1 MRYLRTQVLNRRSP
15 QDQRLYVDVTNAVVM
30 NTPNN
35 LTLPVGTTAQRPVSP
50 TNGMIRYNT
59 DISTAGQVEIY
70 QSSKWRSLRFKE
82 ATQITQ
88 QTLGV
93 GDSNNV
99 YFGPLSSA
107 YSPSNISS
115 DVTSFGGQNIIVVV
129 ENVIQLFNTN
139 YTIVQNPTV
148 GAQTYSPRTS
158 VSTSIGSTNLYF
170 STSIYGLGATGDGT
184 YVTIT
189 YPAQA
194 SVPFRVGESITVDGF
209 NPSAYNGVYTVTA
222 ATTTQVQFASTYN
235 NPMLVAGTITSNYTQ
250 FPSVNITGATVTGT
264 NIQDGTVVQS
274 YATDSSTGAL
284 TRITI
289 SKPTITGTI
298 ASGTQI
304 DIAEGSQSGN
314 GYYLQFSS
322 AVPYGKSVTVLIGF
336 DQ

>member
-30 NTPNN
+30 GTTNN

-59 DISTAGQVEIY
+59 DISTDGQVEIY
-70 QSSKWRSLRFKE
+70 QGSKWRSLRFKE

-93 GDSNNV
+93 GDSNTV

-107 YSPSNISS
+107 YNPTTVSS

-129 ENVIQLFNTN
+129 ENVIQLHNTN
-139 YTIVQNPTV
+139 YTIIQNPTI
-148 GAQTYSPRTS
+148 GAQSYTPHTS
-158 VSTSIGSTNLYF
+158 VPTSIGSTNLYF
-170 STSIYGLGATGDGT
+170 STSIYGSGASGDGS

-189 YPAQA
+189 YPTQS
-194 SVPFRVGESITVDGF
+194 SVPFRVGENITVAGF
-209 NPSAYNGVYTVTA
+209 NPLGYNGVYTVTA

-235 NPMLVAGTITSNYTQ
+235 NPMLVAGTITSDYAQ

-264 NIQDGTVVQS
+264 NIQSATVVLS
-274 YATDSSTGAL
+274 YATDASTGAL

-289 SKPTITGTI
+289 SKPTITSTI
-298 ASGTQI
+298 ASGATI
-304 DIAEGSQSGN
+304 TVAEGSQSGN
-314 GYYLQFSS
+314 GYYLYFSS
-322 AVPYGKSVTVLIGF
+322 PVPYGKAVTVLIGF